1 MILKRQDA
9 SLHYFLNEFPEK
21 KKKSRKDRSHMTDIT
36 QYPDTS
42 DLEILL

>member
-1 MILKRQDA
+1 MLLFII
-9 SLHYFLNEFPEK
+9 SLMNFQK
-21 KKKSRKDRSHMTDIT
+21 KKKSTKDRSHMTDIT